1 MFEEAKEIEGY
12 LYKDACLNG
21 GNEIC
26 ARTGEICQV
35 ILINDINNFIS
46 YS

>member
-21 GNEIC
+21 ERRLGIYGIVSNTYLIGMGLFDPMIC
-26 ARTGEICQV
+26 
-35 ILINDINNFIS
+35 L
-46 YS
+46 

>member
-1 MFEEAKEIEGY
+1 MFEEAKQIERY

-21 GNEIC
+21 GNDIC

-35 ILINDINNFIS
+35 ILIILNDFILHN
-46 YS
+46 

>member
-12 LYKDACLNG
+12 LYKDACLKG

-26 ARTGEICQV
+26 ARTGEICLV
-35 ILINDINNFIS
+35 ILIILNVPILYN
-46 YS
+46 